1 MKLVLFRKLYAPTKP
16 DQPLE
21 KIKSSHPC
29 CLSPCKTVLEQK
41 LRRTNYV
48 ARIWRNARLAQPVEF
63 GPDGHG
69 WRVVNSMTSC
79 SLFGLRVHKTHPLS
93 VLTVLTRMMGT
104 LRTMTIS
111 RVVIFPLM
119 NQTKVMKTRQWQYKM
134 NVISNCV
141 SSFEHLLT
149 QLNPCTNGGYG

>member
-69 WRVVNSMTSC
+69 WRVVNDKLQFVWFEGPQNPPTVSFD
-79 SLFGLRVHKTHPLS
+79 SLDEDDGDSEDDDDIQGRD
-93 VLTVLTRMMGT
+93 
-104 LRTMTIS
+104 IS
-111 RVVIFPLM
+111 SDESDESDE
-119 NQTKVMKTRQWQYKM
+119 N
-134 NVISNCV
+134 
-141 SSFEHLLT
+141 
-149 QLNPCTNGGYG
+149 